1 MEQLQPYTMKDLK
14 NNFQKQLLL
23 KKRLKITKR
32 FHQINQVDL
41 VILAKGKLT
50 VVLSLF
56 MELKM
61 FKDLILGMLLAVF
74 MVNLVNVKLDL
85 IMILENQF
93 VKTVEMLSIQKKI
106 KIDHLVCQQ
115 SEKISLTKNL
125 NLQLIIRT
133 TEMNQKQSICYSH
146 LTFKSKE
153 YQNMILRA

>member
-1 MEQLQPYTMKDLK
+1 
-14 NNFQKQLLL
+14 
-23 KKRLKITKR
+23 
-32 FHQINQVDL
+32 
-41 VILAKGKLT
+41 
-50 VVLSLF
+50 

-125 NLQLIIRT
+125 NL
-133 TEMNQKQSICYSH
+133 
-146 LTFKSKE
+146 
-153 YQNMILRA
+153 

>member
-1 MEQLQPYTMKDLK
+1 
-14 NNFQKQLLL
+14 
-23 KKRLKITKR
+23 
-32 FHQINQVDL
+32 
-41 VILAKGKLT
+41 
-50 VVLSLF
+50 

-74 MVNLVNVKLDL
+74 MVNLLNVKLDL

-125 NLQLIIRT
+125 NL
-133 TEMNQKQSICYSH
+133 
-146 LTFKSKE
+146 
-153 YQNMILRA
+153 